1 MLKKRVCPFKEKSI
15 PKHLTAEFLH
25 TDLEISQEAAPLNKH
40 TGLPQMKLVAA
51 LFYTCIYIHFSMVT
65 QNICACAGIGGG
77 TEGMRG
83 HEWGTCCG
91 NRYVCGFIEGE
102 VKAEGHSCSCLEG
115 LIDANN
121 KRKEVKSRNCQCA
134 TVI

>member
-1 MLKKRVCPFKEKSI
+1 MLRKKVCTFKEKSI

-51 LFYTCIYIHFSMVT
+51 VFYTCIHVSMLA
-65 QNICACAGIGGG
+65 QNICACAGMGGG

-91 NRYVCGFIEGE
+91 NRYEGE
-102 VKAEGHSCSCLEG
+102 VKA
-115 LIDANN
+115 
-121 KRKEVKSRNCQCA
+121 
-134 TVI
+134 